1 MERASTLYFALRNG
15 VLPDIINPLCPPLLI
30 VIGIV
35 TLFFVASIDKS
46 PEIKGTVCQLASE
59 MNIKS
64 GLSGRTQLSTPA
76 STLRMPVFLK
86 CEWSLGKFQILK
98 LP

>member
-1 MERASTLYFALRNG
+1 MESSSTTYVAHHSGALS
-15 VLPDIINPLCPPLLI
+15 DTIEPLCSQLII

-46 PEIKGTVCQLASE
+46 PEFKRTLHQLASE